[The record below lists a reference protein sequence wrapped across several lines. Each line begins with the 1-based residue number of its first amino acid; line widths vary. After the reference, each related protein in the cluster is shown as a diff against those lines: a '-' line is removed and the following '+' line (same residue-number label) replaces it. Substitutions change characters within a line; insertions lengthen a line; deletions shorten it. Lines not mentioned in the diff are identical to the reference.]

1 MKRIAIPVING
12 KLSKYFGQ
20 CNHYKIFEIKRTQII
35 MSLIKAPKEKEI
47 SSMPLWI
54 SNQGITDVVTYK
66 IDGRIMVLFTN
77 YKISLYVG
85 IKCESPD
92 EIIQT
97 YLKGKLKSDEK
108 IISEI
113 NKKNEDEKS

>member
-1 MKRIAIPVING
+1 MKRIAIPVIDG
-12 KLSKYFGQ
+12 KLSEYFGQ
-20 CNHYKIFEIKRTQII
+20 CKHYKIFEIKRTQVT
-35 MSLIKAPKEKEI
+35 SNLVKAPKDKEI
-47 SSMPLWI
+47 SLMPLWI
-54 SNQGITDVVTYK
+54 SDQGITDIVTYK
-66 IDGRIMVLFTN
+66 IDGRIMALFAN

-97 YLKGKLKSDEK
+97 YLNGKLRSDEK

-113 NKKNEDEKS
+113 NEKK